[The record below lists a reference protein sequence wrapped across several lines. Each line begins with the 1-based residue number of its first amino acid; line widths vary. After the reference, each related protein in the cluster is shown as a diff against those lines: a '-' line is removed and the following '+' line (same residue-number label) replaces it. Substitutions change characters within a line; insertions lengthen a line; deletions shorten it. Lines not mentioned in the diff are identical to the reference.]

1 MNKPKGME
9 TNNSPNKMQWVAMS
23 EGYSGKGALSLVNK
37 GKQKEKGMISKQKG
51 NRTDINGSVYRQD
64 PTTGHWINL
73 SVGGV
78 SFIPDWSHSLEEKQ
92 KQERTGKPQP
102 PVKVPLKSQ
111 TQPKSKG
118 QGKGQLN
125 SGNAEDFSTSL
136 QNPEYVQQLRLL
148 RQLQPKVEVN
158 SKPTG
163 QPKPPVKVPLK
174 SQVQPKSKGQGKGQ
188 LNSGTAEDFSTSLQ
202 NPEYVEQLRLL
213 RQLQPKVKVNAK
225 PTKKEEGAPLKPTTS
240 STSFMFAQ
248 SQNVPQQVYTQFNP
262 KVDITKMQP
271 KPLNNNWL
279 QKGVPIKQP
288 AASNAKPVKKVPS
301 LKLNMGKAN
310 TPEVKNAKPS
320 EKISAPTVNIGK
332 GKLMGKGSLMGKG
345 QPLGKGQNVLP
356 KMSGIRNV
364 RRPIA
369 SLKSPLKA
377 VVKNNATLKSPI
389 PSSNTPVKGEVKQ
402 KSGLPKVAAAPPVA
416 PEPVVNQGAVAAK
429 PPVPPKPVVNQE
441 AVAAAPPVSPEPVV
455 NQRAVAAEPPVV
467 NQRTVAAAPVAA
479 VSRIRRPVIIRR
491 NISRKRPQNNG
502 NQNRPLK
509 KYAPQ

>member
-1 MNKPKGME
+1 METNNSPNKMQTGKGERGKGNRGLGNFGGKGERGKVNRQSSKLYGKGNRGLGNFGGKGQRNSRKMNKPKGME

-37 GKQKEKGMISKQKG
+37 GKQKGKGMISKQKG

-73 SVGGV
+73 SDGGV

-111 TQPKSKG
+111 
-118 QGKGQLN
+118 
-125 SGNAEDFSTSL
+125 
-136 QNPEYVQQLRLL
+136 VQQ
-148 RQLQPKVEVN
+148 
-158 SKPTG
+158 
-163 QPKPPVKVPLK
+163 
-174 SQVQPKSKGQGKGQ
+174 KSKGQGKGQ

-213 RQLQPKVKVNAK
+213 KQLQPKVKVNAK
-225 PTKKEEGAPLKPTTS
+225 PTKKEEGSPLKPTAS

-301 LKLNMGKAN
+301 PKLNMGKAN
-310 TPEVKNAKPS
+310 TPQVKNAKPS
-320 EKISAPTVNIGK
+320 EKITTKPVNIGK

-345 QPLGKGQNVLP
+345 QPLGKGPNVLP

-377 VVKNNATLKSPI
+377 LVKNNATLKSPI
-389 PSSNTPVKGEVKQ
+389 PSSNTPAKGEVKQ
-402 KSGLPKVAAAPPVA
+402 KTNLPKVAAEPPVP

-441 AVAAAPPVSPEPVV
+441 AVAAAPPVPPEPVV
-455 NQRAVAAEPPVV
+455 NQRA
-467 NQRTVAAAPVAA
+467 VAAAPVAA

-509 KYAPQ
+509 KYAPE